1 MYTYTIAKQQLPW
14 IQVTM
19 DPGCHGSRLPW
30 IQVTMDPGCHVLLE
44 ILRAW
49 EVTVQVMV
57 HLNLKV
63 ITHKLLVVSNPRS
76 LSLSRMITS
85 SQCPERSGSNHMR
98 NS

>member
-1 MYTYTIAKQQLPW
+1 MYTYTIAKQQ
-14 IQVTM
+14 
-19 DPGCHGSRLPW
+19 LPW

-63 ITHKLLVVSNPRS
+63 VTLLVVSNPRS